1 MLLHAGYAAVTG
13 TAAMTA
19 VAACAAIVLLSR
31 KRITWDAWLDMP
43 VGLSRR
49 DAPALDMGRTRELI
63 LGEPGLRHH
72 PDPWTTD
79 VQQGW
84 LVVLGITNSGAA
96 TVRSG
101 DFSAPLTFAFPGREV
116 HATQILHEPAGR
128 LQGRA
133 FRVPTVRI
141 PTQGS
146 PCVQL
151 TDDFLLRPGDSY
163 SLLLILTGAPAGR
176 SFRVRHEGALASGKI
191 IAPRGQ
197 ASCSR

>member
-13 TAAMTA
+13 TVAMTA

-43 VGLSRR
+43 VGLSER

-84 LVVLGITNSGAA
+84 LVVLGITNSRPA

-116 HATQILHEPAGR
+116 HATQILPEPTAASRAGHPGCPQSGYPR
-128 LQGRA
+128 KA
-133 FRVPTVRI
+133 VPVCSS
-141 PTQGS
+141 PT
-146 PCVQL
+146 
-151 TDDFLLRPGDSY
+151 T
-163 SLLLILTGAPAGR
+163 
-176 SFRVRHEGALASGKI
+176 
-191 IAPRGQ
+191 
-197 ASCSR
+197 SCSGRETATRSC